1 MEGEQNKKVF
11 GNFKIYSFGLV
22 HDVPCCGYYI
32 LHPDIG
38 SLVYLS
44 DTEYCKYKFPKVN
57 HILVEANY
65 DKRKFNENNP
75 AKEHIFKGHMEL
87 QTTKNFVK
95 ANKSMELRNV
105 ILCHLSAD
113 NADPVIMQKE
123 IQEVA
128 GQWCNVAVAEPGL
141 QIELKKYPF

>member
-11 GNFKIYSFGLV
+11 GNFKIYSFNLV

-57 HILVEANY
+57 HILVESNY
-65 DKRKFNENNP
+65 DKRVFNENHP
-75 AKEHIFKGHMEL
+75 TKEHIFKGHMEL

-113 NADPVIMQKE
+113 NADPEVMKKE
-123 IQEVA
+123 IQVVA

-141 QIELKKYPF
+141 ELVLSKYPW